1 VQDFLLLVITS
12 EVDMRMQVILIW
24 CSRIVIAL
32 LIFLL
37 MGLAVF
43 SFQVKSHVDTFA
55 SNLKSGDSG
64 EKTSQSALVLIND
77 ANRALSIANL
87 PVVKQLLNLADLN
100 FQPIKDEISTLIK
113 TGPALAG
120 VDRPKRYLIAFQN
133 SAEARG
139 TGGIIGAFAVVEV
152 NKGKISVIKTGS
164 NEILRW
170 IDNIPI
176 AMPDEFKAL
185 YGSDPAIWQNSNLS
199 PHFPYG
205 AQIWLALWKLQFGQK
220 LDGVIAVDPTALS
233 YILKATGPITLPSG
247 KVLTSENLVS
257 ETLSRAY
264 KEYEGDNEAR
274 KQYLVTIINA
284 TFKELLEGSFNKL
297 QMARALQQG
306 VIDNRI
312 LVYSTEPDVE
322 SELAI
327 TRLAGAMET
336 TPNNEFR
343 VVVQNT
349 DASKLDYYLDRAL
362 SIRSL
367 GCGASAQVEVSVTV
381 KNSLASG
388 LNLPAYVLTRAD
400 KGRAKAVVAG
410 QHRFKLFIYGPPNAT
425 LLHANRSATTASAGG
440 VATERGRPILVAD
453 IDLPPGG
460 SERVSAVFTRG
471 TGILKYHS
479 QPLVGFEKVKIVD
492 QCQ

>member
-1 VQDFLLLVITS
+1 MGVGVLSVYI
-12 EVDMRMQVILIW
+12 
-24 CSRIVIAL
+24 SRGVMKGAMKLKIGIFIGVIAL
-32 LIFLL
+32 LIISLVGYKAIKIFSDIRELKRGIAQGSAIEIL
-37 MGLAVF
+37 KGKADKVASDLHQISTFSGAPGFSRVLGLAGLNGN
-43 SFQVKSHVDTFA
+43 SI
-55 SNLKSGDSG
+55 
-64 EKTSQSALVLIND
+64 EPEIQSV
-77 ANRALSIANL
+77 IAVT
-87 PVVKQLLNLADLN
+87 PLLLG
-100 FQPIKDEISTLIK
+100 S
-113 TGPALAG
+113 
-120 VDRPKRYLIAFQN
+120 DRPKKYLIAFQN

-170 IDNIPI
+170 IDEIPI

-205 AQIWLALWKLQFGQK
+205 AKIWLALWKKQFGQS

-274 KQYLVTIINA
+274 KQYLVEIINA

-306 VIDNRI
+306 VIENRI

-322 SELAI
+322 SELAT

-336 TPNNEFR
+336 TPSNEFR

-400 KGRAKAVVAG
+400 KGRAKTVVAG

-425 LLHANRSATTASAGG
+425 LLHANRSSTTASAGG

-460 SERVSAVFTRG
+460 SERVNAVFTRG
-471 TGILKYHS
+471 IGILKYHS

>member
-1 VQDFLLLVITS
+1 MLRKRYLSLFLAIP
-12 EVDMRMQVILIW
+12 ILWAIIL
-24 CSRIVIAL
+24 STQIIPSFGHAKNYLSSIQNNYSAKATEESTDRLSTDINRVFMTLNAPIIRQL
-32 LIFLL
+32 TN
-37 MGLAVF
+37 AV
-43 SFQVKSHVDTFA
+43 
-55 SNLKSGDSG
+55 G
-64 EKTSQSALVLIND
+64 
-77 ANRALSIANL
+77 
-87 PVVKQLLNLADLN
+87 LN
-100 FQPIKDEISTLIK
+100 FSSIKDEISTLIK

-120 VDRPKRYLIAFQN
+120 ADRPKRYLIAFQN

-152 NKGKISVIKTGS
+152 KNGKISVLKTGS

-170 IDNIPI
+170 IDEIPI

-205 AQIWLALWKLQFGQK
+205 AKIWLALWKKQFGQS

-247 KVLTSENLVS
+247 KVLTSGNLVS

-274 KQYLVTIINA
+274 KQYLVEIINA

-306 VIDNRI
+306 VIENRI

-322 SELAI
+322 SELAT

-336 TPNNEFR
+336 TPSNEFR

-400 KGRAKAVVAG
+400 KGRAKTVVAG

-425 LLHANRSATTASAGG
+425 LLHANRSSTTASAGG
-440 VATERGRPILVAD
+440 VSTERGRPILVAD

-460 SERVSAVFTRG
+460 SERVNAVFTRG
-471 TGILKYHS
+471 IGILKYHS

-492 QCQ
+492 RCQ